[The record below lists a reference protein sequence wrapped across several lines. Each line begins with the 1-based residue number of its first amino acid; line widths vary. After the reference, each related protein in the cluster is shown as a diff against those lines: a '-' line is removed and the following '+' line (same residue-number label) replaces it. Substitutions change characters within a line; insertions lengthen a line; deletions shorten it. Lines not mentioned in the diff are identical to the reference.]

1 MRKKFWRGRGRLPNR
16 MHSHKEER
24 ILEYLAMMAVKYKI
38 DSNEFFNCIV
48 KAWNKGESGCK
59 QLKVRCRKRMR
70 DSAIFIFTAGYEVL
84 AQFPIS
90 TRILKGENDLKNYM
104 DNVCV
109 KAPSVEGAANLK
121 IKDLHARMKKVSL
134 KARVLKVP
142 ERNMVYTR
150 FGAEAYVANVLIG
163 DETGRIRIALWN
175 LQIDKVSE
183 GDLIRIEN
191 CRVASFRGE
200 RQLRIGKHGKITV
213 VKNAEYLSN

>member
-1 MRKKFWRGRGRLPNR
+1 MRKKFWRGGGRLPKS
-16 MHSHKEER
+16 MHSHKDER
-24 ILEYLAMMAVKYKI
+24 ILDYLAVMAVKYKI
-38 DSNEFFNCIV
+38 DSNKFFNCIV
-48 KAWNKGESGCK
+48 EAWNKGESGCG
-59 QLKVRCRKRMR
+59 QVKVRCRKRMR
-70 DSAIFIFTAGYEVL
+70 DSAIFIFTVGCEVL

-90 TRILKGENDLKNYM
+90 TKILNGKNDLKNYV
-104 DNVCV
+104 DTVCI
-109 KAPSVEGAANLK
+109 KAPQVEEAANLK
-121 IKDLHARMKKVSL
+121 IKDLQAGMKKVSL

-142 ERNMVYTR
+142 ERNMVFTR

-183 GDLIRIEN
+183 GDLIMIEN

-213 VKNAEYLSN
+213 VKN